1 MSRGR
6 WVDGAWTSISRKS
19 EAVVDTATAFSLSP
33 RIQYATYALLFL
45 VGLGMRLVRLGDQA
59 VHHDE
64 SLHGYFGYQIAI
76 GNEYEHSPLTHG
88 MFLFELIAGVFF
100 LFGDSDF
107 TLRLGMVLFGSALIL
122 VPLLLR
128 SQLGD
133 TGALLTSVMLTF
145 SPALFYFSRFARND
159 ILMALFIALLAVA
172 MWRYIEER
180 RYRWFYIAAGLI
192 AISMATK
199 ESAYIFVVI
208 FAAYFSWVTRYEIRD
223 ILLGN
228 MRLSEI
234 SPAGHILVLLVALSA
249 PFFAAGIAVFQDLI
263 GLTLAAVE
271 GNSECTN
278 WSARRQHSYRGC
290 GGCHAVGVRRGRCN
304 WRVVELAAVLG
315 RVGYIL
321 GDLRGDHDEFR

>member
-1 MSRGR
+1 MGRRCLDLNFAEIRDGSRYRDRIFAISKNSVRHLRVAFFGR
-6 WVDGAWTSISRKS
+6 SWDAVGAARRSSGVITMRAFTDTS
-19 EAVVDTATAFSLSP
+19 
-33 RIQYATYALLFL
+33 
-45 VGLGMRLVRLGDQA
+45 
-59 VHHDE
+59 
-64 SLHGYFGYQIAI
+64 GYQIAI
-76 GNEYEHSPLTHG
+76 GTSTNIRRLTHG
-88 MFLFELIAGVFF
+88 MFLFELIAGMFF

-128 SQLGD
+128 RQLGD
-133 TGALLTSVMLTF
+133 NGALLTSVMLTF

-159 ILMALFIALLAVA
+159 ILMALFIALLVVA

-208 FAAYFSWVTRYEIRD
+208 FAAYFAWVTRYEIRD

-249 PFFAAGIAVFQDLI
+249 PFFARWDCHIPRPDRSDAGGCGRDAKR
-263 GLTLAAVE
+263 
-271 GNSECTN
+271 SN
-278 WSARRQHSYRGC
+278 WSARR
-290 GGCHAVGVRRGRCN
+290 
-304 WRVVELAAVLG
+304 
-315 RVGYIL
+315 
-321 GDLRGDHDEFR
+321 